1 MPTLEQK
8 KEVVSEI
15 TELLKD
21 AGAVY
26 VTNYTNMSVDE
37 LTALRTK
44 FRESGV
50 NYKVFKNTLLKR
62 AMDEVGGYEALY
74 DHLEEQNAFAFVQE
88 DLAAPAKVI
97 KESIKQSEKP
107 AFKAAIIDGVLYD
120 NSQLE
125 TLASLKSR
133 TEIIGDILG
142 LLTAPMS
149 NVVGAIQS
157 PGRTIA
163 SALST
168 IAEKAES

>member
-1 MPTLEQK
+1 
-8 KEVVSEI
+8 
-15 TELLKD
+15 
-21 AGAVY
+21 
-26 VTNYTNMSVDE
+26 
-37 LTALRTK
+37 
-44 FRESGV
+44 
-50 NYKVFKNTLLKR
+50 
-62 AMDEVGGYEALY
+62 MDEVGGYEALY

-97 KESIKQSEKP
+97 KESIKESEKP

-163 SALST
+163 SSLST